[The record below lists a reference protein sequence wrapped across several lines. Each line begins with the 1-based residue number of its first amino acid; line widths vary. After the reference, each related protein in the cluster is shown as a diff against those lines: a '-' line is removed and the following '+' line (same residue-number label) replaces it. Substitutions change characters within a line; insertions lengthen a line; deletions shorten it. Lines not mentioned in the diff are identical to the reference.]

1 MSAVRETLGPQ
12 RPAGLNPA
20 IGAGDAL
27 PRRVRLRRGAVVLTL
42 ILLLGLAKILISTGI
57 IQVSSPRPAVQA
69 VVPGLFIGGTPGDA
83 DLQNLADG
91 YRVDAVVNLD
101 APSVAERATTAS
113 LHQAYL
119 YLPLSPGTSPTS
131 TQLRTLASF
140 MRRYT
145 ARGSWVY
152 LHDDAG
158 GGRAVTTAAMLLLL
172 RGETWSAASAEITT
186 ADLESLSD
194 GQRLAVKR
202 LEDALHPAGQHP
214 AGTSGATVRLD
225 PW

>member
-1 MSAVRETLGPQ
+1 VVRESSGP
-12 RPAGLNPA
+12 RWPAGLNPA
-20 IGAGDAL
+20 IGAGIAL
-27 PRRVRLRRGAVVLTL
+27 PRRIRLRRGAVVLTL
-42 ILLLGLAKILISTGI
+42 ILLLGLAKVLISTGI
-57 IQVSSPRPAVQA
+57 IQVSSPRPAVQT
-69 VVPGLFIGGTPGDA
+69 VVPGLFIGGTPSDA

-91 YRVDAVVNLD
+91 YQVDAVVNLD
-101 APSVAERATTAS
+101 APNVAERATTAS

-119 YLPLSPGTSPTS
+119 YLPLSAGMSPTS
-131 TQLRTLASF
+131 AQLRTLASF

-145 ARGSWVY
+145 ARGGWVY
-152 LHDDAG
+152 VHDDVG

-172 RGETWSAASAEITT
+172 RGQTWSAASAEITT
-186 ADLESLSD
+186 ADLDSLSD

-202 LEDALHPAGQHP
+202 LEDALHPAGPHP